1 MILVTGCAGFIGYH
15 LSKKLLEKNIKVIG
29 IDSINDYYSKKI
41 KLERL
46 NLLKKNKNFYFGKI
60 DLNNYS
66 SLNIFL
72 KKKKIYTIVH
82 LAAQPGVRVS
92 LKKPFNTLKQNVNAF
107 INILEI
113 ARVKKIKKFLYA
125 SSSSIYGETKIYP
138 FNEDDKE
145 NEPISVYGSSKLTN
159 EIISSSYA
167 RNFKIKCIGLRFFT
181 VYGPLGRPD
190 MAYYSFLDNLRTN
203 KPITVFNKG
212 LMKRDFTFIDDVVT
226 GIISLINLK
235 LKENHL
241 VLNIG
246 KGKSDNLMDLV
257 NLIQKNF
264 NKKFKILY
272 AKKIPVGDI
281 KKTFANT
288 KKAKNFIKWQPRV
301 NLKEGIKKFVDWYK
315 TYHGIE

>member
-60 DLNNYS
+60 NLNNYS
-66 SLNIFL
+66 RLNIFL
-72 KKKKIYTIVH
+72 KKKKIYTIIH

-92 LKKPFNTLKQNVNAF
+92 LKKPFNTLKQNINAF

-113 ARVKKIKKFLYA
+113 ARVKKVKKFLYA

-138 FNEDDKE
+138 FKEDDKE
-145 NEPISVYGSSKLTN
+145 NVPISIYGSSKLTN
-159 EIISSSYA
+159 EILSSSYA

-203 KPITVFNKG
+203 RPITVFNKG
-212 LMKRDFTFIDDVVT
+212 LMRRDFTFIDDVVT

-235 LKENHL
+235 FKENHL

-257 NLIQKNF
+257 NLIEKNF
-264 NKKFKILY
+264 NKKFKIIY
-272 AKKIPVGDI
+272 SKKIPVGDI

-288 KKAKNFIKWQPRV
+288 KKAKNFIKWKPRV
-301 NLKEGIKKFVDWYK
+301 NLKEGVKKFVDWYK
-315 TYHGIE
+315 IHHGIE